1 MNRRKQAY
9 FRNSVELRDR
19 VEVRTLRKRLQRSPS
34 PFKDVVRKAGSSIS
48 AVSKE
53 AGRR

>member
-9 FRNSVELRDR
+9 FRNSVELRDG
-19 VEVRTLRKRLQRSPS
+19 VEVRTLRKRLKRSPS
-34 PFKDVVRKAGSSIS
+34 EFKDIVRKAGSSIS
-48 AVSKE
+48 AISKE